1 MTRTFHELRRAT
13 LGAFLL
19 AALLG
24 CESAGGSGEYGVKAT
39 QFADVVVP
47 AGMKLR
53 DRANESHSRD
63 DGGYRT
69 AHLVYSG
76 QSRVEDI
83 ESYLRLR
90 MPSHNWQLVAE
101 SKIEEGIVMKFER
114 DVYSVQYSVARAD
127 GATLM
132 TVDYATDYSRR

>member
-13 LGAFLL
+13 FGAMLL
-19 AALLG
+19 AALSA
-24 CESAGGSGEYGVKAT
+24 CETTGNSGEYGVTAT
-39 QFADVVVP
+39 QFSDVVVP
-47 AGMKLR
+47 SEMKLR
-53 DRANESHSRD
+53 ENQSHSRD
-63 DGGYRT
+63 DGGTRV

-76 QSRVEDI
+76 QARVEDV

-90 MPSHNWQLVAE
+90 LPSHSWQLVAE
-101 SKIEEGIVMKFER
+101 TKIEEGIVMKFER
-114 DVYSVQYSVARAD
+114 DVYSVQYSVVRSE